1 MKPLARLLSIL
12 LHPLW
17 LPLYTFVV
25 VFKVEPHLGFFIT
38 PEAYWYNV
46 LVLFA
51 MTGVFPLLGAL
62 ILRRGR
68 RMDDVVLSDRAAR
81 ISPMM
86 GTLIYYCVAYWLLRR
101 FQHQPETLSMFLGM
115 GLTLVATLVV
125 TFRWKVSLHMAGIGG
140 LIGALLAL
148 QQFFGSFSV
157 LVLVPFVL
165 VAGLL
170 GTARL
175 VDSDHTPAQVYVGA
189 LMGFACVYGCMMTG
203 VVL

>member
-1 MKPLARLLSIL
+1 MPSLARALSIL

-17 LPLYTFVV
+17 MPLYTFFL
-25 VFKVEPHLGFFIT
+25 VFSVEPHLGFFIT
-38 PEAYWYNV
+38 PAAFWFNV
-46 LVLFA
+46 LIIA
-51 MTGVFPLLGAL
+51 TMTAVFPLLGAL

-68 RMDDVVLSDRAAR
+68 RVDDVVLSDRAAR

-115 GLTLVATLVV
+115 GLALVATLV
-125 TFRWKVSLHMAGIGG
+125 TTIWWKVSLHMAGIGG

-148 QQFFGSFSV
+148 QQLFGSFSV
-157 LVLVPFVL
+157 LLMVPFVL

-189 LMGFACVYGCMMTG
+189 LLGFACVYVTILAG

>member
-1 MKPLARLLSIL
+1 MSLPARALSIV

-17 LPLYTFVV
+17 MPLYTFIV
-25 VFKVEPHLGFFIT
+25 VFRVEPHLGFFII
-38 PEAYWYNV
+38 PAAYWLNILV
-46 LVLFA
+46 LVA
-51 MTGVFPLLGAL
+51 MTAVFPMLGAL

-68 RMDDVVLSDRAAR
+68 RVDDVVLSDRAAR

-86 GTLIYYCVAYWLLRR
+86 GTLIYYCVAYWLLR
-101 FQHQPETLSMFLGM
+101 QYSHQPETLSMFLGM
-115 GLTLVATLVV
+115 GLTLVATLVI
-125 TFRWKVSLHMAGIGG
+125 TFWWKVSLHMAGIGG

-148 QQFFGSFSV
+148 QQIFGSFSV
-157 LVLVPFVL
+157 LLVVPFVL

-175 VDSDHTPAQVYVGA
+175 VDSDHTSAQIYVGA
-189 LMGFACVYGCMMTG
+189 LVGFACVYLCMMAG

>member
-1 MKPLARLLSIL
+1 M
-12 LHPLW
+12 
-17 LPLYTFVV
+17 PLYTFFI
-25 VFKVEPHLGFFIT
+25 VFRVEPHLGFFIT
-38 PEAYWYNV
+38 PAAFWFNV
-46 LVLFA
+46 LIIA
-51 MTGVFPLLGAL
+51 TMTAVFPLLGAL

-115 GLTLVATLVV
+115 GLTLVATLVT

-148 QQFFGSFSV
+148 QQLFGSFSV
-157 LVLVPFVL
+157 LLIVPFVL

-189 LMGFACVYGCMMTG
+189 LLGFACVYVTILAG